1 MLSNVENSLI
11 DANSEFFELTKDEYF
26 VIDSNNL
33 SSINSKLYGFA
44 LFEGNLISNFNITE
58 DMELNGVGTY
68 VHVRKTLNNIEIYQD
83 FNGSYGLF
91 VFRKDNYFAISNSFT
106 YLVEYLKDDY
116 KLTLNK
122 DFAASFFVSGLC
134 SFIYSQ
140 TLVNEIEMMP
150 RHYKLKIDLDTKTLV
165 YDEIDYME
173 ATLSIDSQE
182 GIDTLDQWHEN
193 WVEFIRY
200 LKSNTDYIS
209 VDLSGGFDSRIVFAL
224 VLSSNIDLNRIKVNS
239 RTDNNGPH
247 KEDYE
252 IASSIAQSFGFNL
265 NNNLHESVENFSQ
278 LSTIVNLSFYAKLG
292 FHRQMYFKTNYPV
305 NPSYKLNGSGGEAI
319 RSYWNYSPEKF
330 IEDSLKTAN
339 FYSSKLAETT
349 EAMLRDTFKQIQEKH
364 NISDSNSNILT
375 SLLYK
380 ETRCRNHFGKSNTAN
395 YLTNRIEFQP
405 LLDPLLHRLKLSTS
419 ICPDNNL
426 LISVIFARYC
436 PELLD
441 FKFEGNRKIDD
452 ETIDYAKKINEKYPF
467 NKKDMD
473 LISEASNNRIFVPK
487 TITPPDEKK
496 KISIDFIKKYMMGI
510 FLSDYFRELFEANF
524 PKEIYSRIKVQMDLK
539 TFFLPENVY
548 SSMAMI
554 KVIHDITSDETYETT
569 FDWLDSI
576 PLDRT
581 GESAENNSV
590 GGKLKKATD
599 LVKFSLRYLRSRL

>member
-11 DANSEFFELTKDEYF
+11 ETNSEFFELTKDEYF

-33 SSINSKLYGFA
+33 NSINSKLYGFA
-44 LFEGNLISNFNITE
+44 LFDGNVISNSNIKD

-68 VHVRKTLNNIEIYQD
+68 VHVIKTQGNIEISQD

-91 VFRKDNYFAISNSFT
+91 VFRKDDYFAVSNSFI

-116 KLTLNK
+116 KLTLNR

-150 RHYKLKIDLDTKTLV
+150 RHYKLKINLEDKTLV
-165 YDEIDYME
+165 YDEIDYRE

-182 GIDTLDQWHEN
+182 GMDTLDQWHDN
-193 WVEFIRY
+193 WVEFIRN

-209 VDLSGGFDSRIVFAL
+209 VDLSGGFDSRVVFAL
-224 VLSSNIDLNRIKVNS
+224 VLSSNIDLNKIKVNS

-252 IASSIAQSFGFNL
+252 IASGIAETFGFNL
-265 NNNLHESVENFSQ
+265 NNNLHESVESFSQ

-292 FHRQMYFKTNYPV
+292 FHRQMYFKTNYPL

-319 RSYWNYSPEKF
+319 RSYWDYSPEKF

-339 FYSSKLAETT
+339 FYSSQLAQPT
-349 EAMLRDTFKQIQEKH
+349 ESMLRDTFKQIQEKH

-405 LLDPLLHRLKLSTS
+405 LLDPLLHRLKLSTDN
-419 ICPDNNL
+419 CPDNNL

-441 FKFEGNRKIDD
+441 FKFEGNRKIDE
-452 ETIDYAKKINEKYPF
+452 ETIAYAKKINEKYPF
-467 NKKDMD
+467 NRKDMD
-473 LISEASNNRIFVPK
+473 LISEASNNQILAPK
-487 TITPPDEKK
+487 TVTPPHEKK
-496 KISIDFIKKYMMGI
+496 KISIDYIKKYMQDI
-510 FLSDYFRELFEANF
+510 FLSDYFRDLFEANF

-539 TFFLPENVY
+539 TLFLPENVY

-554 KVIHDITSDETYETT
+554 KVIHDIDSDETYETT

-581 GESAENNSV
+581 EEADEKDSV
-590 GGKLKKATD
+590 EGKIRKATN